1 MAVPQPILPREINTD
16 ISSDYI
22 KEGVVR
28 FIKNLTLKKGAN
40 GNYEGTLG
48 HNEEK
53 QKPLQANEL
62 YAPISMPDGINFPI
76 GGKWFDKTNEAYI
89 FVYNSL
95 NNHFIYRINCG
106 LGTVEI
112 VKINSDFNFQL
123 KPEYFIHENGCELE
137 VDYLVNPDT
146 GEIKIFKQLFWTNG
160 INPQGY
166 LVPDDCIAT
175 NGFDAT
181 NIPYF
186 TGTYDKNIPF
196 RLGLP
201 TLNKCITIAEVP
213 HTDADDGLS
222 NDLLFT
228 PWQFRI
234 QYVDIWGRPSEHTI
248 ISEPY
253 YPQINDCIATSSNL
267 SRAIDL
273 SFDAG
278 SPFINLINIEYR
290 FGNNE
295 QWYVDKTLFLY
306 NGSNIG
312 NWWTRQRNTDV
323 NSNPSIYNS
332 STNAITYRFYRNQGQ
347 DPVSIN
353 ETNRVKNPISYTS
366 KAVFSLNKKIV
377 LANNKDGSTPF
388 SQDLKSKITVSVTPP
403 TESFVETRNITI
415 YVPIYNIPLENF
427 QEVRQDG
434 TNGYV
439 WGDNN
444 KSHGGARAFSQYF
457 KNINQS
463 GFGGYLVGSGYAIST
478 QVYLDA
484 SGQLVDD
491 PELKGMDL
499 SPRQF
504 TMQKFVFNTVPP
516 GVYIFRLMS
525 HLVDPTATTDYQSSS
540 TTVYGLFPSAYNG
553 SSFTIGNKEVVVLP
567 GQISGGLPYQELRI
581 DVRNGDYST
590 LTDNK
595 TLVIL
600 DVANDGWKPTCG
612 HIYETKRNGY
622 NQNPMELMRVTG
634 QNGSWSGITD
644 HNGFYWFLTQGSGRS
659 YTFNF
664 YNKCI
669 TAQFNNGEGNAN
681 IMRFINY
688 YIDEIG
694 NPVNWP
700 DYSTT
705 ACNRVLI
712 TGRCVLNNSTI
723 GVPNITVCLTRGS
736 TAITDDNGNFTI
748 VAHDMFTGGVRN
760 DSIILTNGTCYYTD
774 ANGDYLAP
782 VDIIID
788 KCVTCGPSR
797 NYALPGSFVLTYKTG
812 KGLLSGGTYGVCCQ
826 GYDWLDRGNAAQ
838 FLEYINIPSI
848 IRSKSIGVSR
858 VQITIDPTALFTK
871 DIQYITFG
879 ITPETTIATYMSWI
893 VDRCEFVDNTGQI
906 NILAPT
912 QIRIY
917 YGSINEYNKQYN
929 FSTTTPWQFI
939 AEGTSSPIVGDKV
952 QFFINGDGV
961 FFTKTIISL
970 VKYDNEGSY
979 FLVDYTDELANLKS
993 NAYIRLIRPKTI
1005 TGNEPFFEICD
1016 SRVDIVDGRALKNS
1030 LVLNAYDTFYLSRQI
1045 PVPTPL
1051 SPIPL
1056 VTTTTKTTTPETGTV
1071 ITSVQTITSRT
1082 TTNELRIFGF
1092 RFEHHAVSNFWGGNV
1107 FNHGRVNYKNP
1118 YEGLIENGE
1127 QVALSGELSSNGQL
1141 NYLNYF
1147 DDNLKVDFN
1156 VQNMLGIV
1164 GVLVMSGRIRFIC
1177 QHGNFL
1183 VGWNDNLLR
1192 QNNDGTLSTPSAQN
1206 GFGQPERIK
1215 DSEYG
1220 CLVRDKNTIGING
1233 SEIVF
1238 LDSTLGELVGFGQR
1252 GTIHFTKGRHD
1263 VIFIDKLKSIVGTN
1277 RFFHKGINPLTG
1289 EYLLTDFNLD
1299 TFSYMNQERWYNADV
1314 NETLSF
1320 DMATGI
1326 FLGVFSFTPELY
1338 IGASAD
1344 EKHKQLFSFKGAM
1357 PYNHYDIKE
1366 NSLFNTF
1373 YGETCERVLVIV
1385 HNGSLLEE
1393 KSFKWIEVYS
1403 KFLYFSPKI
1412 TTDSG
1417 QLSRLNKSQW
1427 LRTLK
1432 FYKGSF
1438 LSDLRT
1444 PDVNNIIDN
1453 KLFNGNKLYG
1463 RSVIITLVGDK
1474 KDDSKYSELSGIIVF
1489 SVSIERSGVK

>member
-1 MAVPQPILPREINTD
+1 MATPQPILPREINTD

-22 KEGVVR
+22 KDGVVR

-40 GNYEGTLG
+40 GDYVGALG

-62 YAPISMPDGINFPI
+62 YAPISMPEGDNFPI

-95 NNHFIYRINCG
+95 ANHFIYRINCG
-106 LGTVEI
+106 IGTVEI
-112 VKINSDFNFQL
+112 VKINPDFNFQL
-123 KPEYFIHENGCELE
+123 SPEYFIHENGCELE

-146 GEIKIFKQLFWTNG
+146 GEIKTLKQLFWTDG
-160 INPQGY
+160 FNPQGY

-175 NGFDAT
+175 GGFDAT
-181 NIPYF
+181 KIPYF
-186 TGTYDKNIPF
+186 TGTYDNNIPF

-213 HTDADDGLS
+213 HTGADDGLS

-234 QYVDIWGRPSEHTI
+234 QYIDVWGRPSEHTI

-273 SFDAG
+273 TFEAG

-312 NWWTRQRNTDV
+312 DWWTRQRNTDI

-332 STNAITYRFYRNQGQ
+332 SANTITYRFYRNQGQ
-347 DPVSIN
+347 DPISVN
-353 ETNRVKNPISYTS
+353 ETNRVKNPIPYTS
-366 KAVFSLNKKIV
+366 KALFSLNKKIV
-377 LANNKDGSTPF
+377 LANNKEGSVPF
-388 SQDLKSKITVSVTPP
+388 SQDLKSKITASVTPP

-415 YVPIYNIPLENF
+415 YVPIWHQTNNDWN
-427 QEVRQDG
+427 QVQKDG
-434 TNGYV
+434 TNGYT
-439 WGDNN
+439 WGNSNN
-444 KSHGGARAFSQYF
+444 AREFSQYF

-478 QVYLDA
+478 QVYLDG

-491 PELKGMDL
+491 PELNGRNL
-499 SPRQF
+499 SPTQF
-504 TMQKFVFNTVPP
+504 TMQKFVFNSVPP

-525 HLVDPTATTDYQSSS
+525 HLADPTSVTDYQNTS
-540 TTVYGLFPSAYNG
+540 TTVWGLCPFIYNG
-553 SSFTIGNKEVVVLP
+553 TQLNVNTNGR
-567 GQISGGLPYQELRI
+567 LPYQELII
-581 DVRNGDYST
+581 DARTGDYNT
-590 LTDNK
+590 LNDSK
-595 TLVIL
+595 IL
-600 DVANDGWKPTCG
+600 CISDMSQSGFKATCG
-612 HIYETKRNGY
+612 YIYETKRNGY
-622 NQNPMELMRVTG
+622 NQNPMELMSVTG
-634 QNGSWSGITD
+634 GHGMWSIITD
-644 HNGFYWFLTQGSGRS
+644 HNGFYWFSTEGSGRTYS
-659 YTFNF
+659 FKF
-664 YNKCI
+664 YNKCASAEF
-669 TAQFNNGEGNAN
+669 TNGEGNAN

-688 YIDEIG
+688 FIDEIG
-694 NPVNWP
+694 NPVKWP

-723 GVPNITVCLTRGS
+723 GVPNITVCLTRGA

-748 VAHDMFTGGVRN
+748 IAHDMFTGGVRN
-760 DSIILTNGTCYYTD
+760 DSIILTNGTCSYTD
-774 ANGDYLAP
+774 ANGDYLNP
-782 VDIIID
+782 VNIIID
-788 KCVTCGPSR
+788 KCVTCGSIR
-797 NYALPGSFVLTYKTG
+797 NYPLPGSFVLTYKTE
-812 KGLLSGGTYGVCCQ
+812 KSLLSGGTYGVCCQ

-838 FLEYINIPSI
+838 FLGYINIPSI
-848 IRSKSIGVSR
+848 ITSKSIGASK
-858 VQITIDPTALFTK
+858 VQITIDPTALFPK
-871 DIQYITFG
+871 DVKYITFG
-879 ITPETTIATYMSWI
+879 ITPETTMSTYLSWI
-893 VDRCEFVDNTGQI
+893 VDRCEFIDNTGQI
-906 NILAPT
+906 NIIAPT

-917 YGSINEYNKQYN
+917 YASINEYNKQNN
-929 FSTTTPWQFI
+929 FSTTTAWQFI
-939 AEGTSSPIVGDKV
+939 ATGTSSPIVGDKI
-952 QFFINGDGV
+952 QFFINGDGT

-979 FLVDYTDELANLKS
+979 FLVDYTSELANLTS

-1051 SPIPL
+1051 SPIPV
-1056 VTTTTKTTTPETGTV
+1056 VTTTTQTSTPVSGTV
-1071 ITSVQTITSRT
+1071 ITSVQAITSRT
-1082 TTNELRIFGF
+1082 TTNESRIFGF
-1092 RFEHHAVSNFWGGNV
+1092 RFEHHAVSNFWGDNV
-1107 FNHGRVNYKNP
+1107 FNYGRPNYKNP

-1127 QVALSGELSSNGQL
+1127 QVALSGEMSSNGQL

-1147 DDNLKVDFN
+1147 DDNLKVVFN
-1156 VQNMLGIV
+1156 VQNMLGIT
-1164 GVLVMSGRIRFIC
+1164 GVLVMSGRIRFVC

-1206 GFGQPERIK
+1206 GFGQPERIE

-1220 CLVRDKNTIGING
+1220 CLERDKNTIGING

-1238 LDSTLGELVGFGQR
+1238 LDSTLGELVGFGPR

-1263 VIFIDKLKSIVGTN
+1263 IIFIDKLKSIVGTN

-1299 TFSYMNQERWYNADV
+1299 SFSYMNQERWYNADV

-1338 IGASAD
+1338 IGAASD

-1357 PYNHYDIKE
+1357 PYNHYNIKE

-1385 HNGSLLEE
+1385 HNGNLLEE

-1444 PDVNNIIDN
+1444 PDVNNIVDN

-1463 RSVIITLVGDK
+1463 KYAVITLVGD
-1474 KDDSKYSELSGIIVF
+1474 SKNNNQYSELSGIIVF
-1489 SVSIERSGVK
+1489 SVPIEKSGAK